1 MFIYLVFTQ
10 LKRNFKIVNGII
22 YNNID
27 DKLHKNTFEFI
38 RKPST
43 LVKYETK
50 RTMQEKYVE
59 NKQKKEKGCF
69 QDKQFALHCLLNSC
83 YSNYSIIHLQQ

>member
-1 MFIYLVFTQ
+1 MLNRVIYT
-10 LKRNFKIVNGII
+10 
-22 YNNID
+22 NID
-27 DKLHKNTFEFI
+27 DKLHKNTIEFI
-38 RKPST
+38 RKPLT

-50 RTMQEKYVE
+50 RTKQEKYVE

-69 QDKQFALHCLLNSC
+69 QDKQFALHCLFNAC